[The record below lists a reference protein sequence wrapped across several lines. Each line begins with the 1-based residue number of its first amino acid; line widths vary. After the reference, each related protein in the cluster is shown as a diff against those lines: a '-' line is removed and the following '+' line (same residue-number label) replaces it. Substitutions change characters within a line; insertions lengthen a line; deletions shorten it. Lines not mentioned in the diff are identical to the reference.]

1 MNSEIF
7 NFSGINDNTI
17 KNRTNNICGS
27 FHNKIN
33 HKVGHYHPK
42 LSYLVNQLK
51 IITKEYYDKY
61 IDNLSEIRNEKINS
75 NFIAN
80 DIYDFIKKFVTDHKE
95 IFNLDNLIQ
104 YLNKDSENF
113 YNLNISLLD
122 KVGDFDD
129 SIIENIKF
137 AFIHK
142 GLLLNSVN
150 IEGNES
156 EECEEIDDGGEDNN
170 LTSEKDQIKIENN
183 KKKNMTIIIIYS
195 MEMYY

>member
-1 MNSEIF
+1 M
-7 NFSGINDNTI
+7 
-17 KNRTNNICGS
+17 
-27 FHNKIN
+27 
-33 HKVGHYHPK
+33 
-42 LSYLVNQLK
+42 
-51 IITKEYYDKY
+51 
-61 IDNLSEIRNEKINS
+61 
-75 NFIAN
+75 
-80 DIYDFIKKFVTDHKE
+80 
-95 IFNLDNLIQ
+95 
-104 YLNKDSENF
+104 
-113 YNLNISLLD
+113 NISLLD

-156 EECEEIDDGGEDNN
+156 EECEEIDDGGADNN
-170 LTSEKDQIKIENN
+170 LTSEKNQIKIENN